1 MIDFLGG
8 ILTYLEGIT
17 LLTGL
22 LTFLFAFVFGGQALF
37 AGGMFAVLIGEKIQE
52 IFSFFG

>member
-1 MIDFLGG
+1 MIDFLGA

-52 IFSFFG
+52 IFSFLG